1 VQGWAVFDE
10 APGGGGA
17 ALRPGNSSTNIRDR
31 TPAGECMTANWDP
44 AFLGLFLVLFAAVA
58 AFATA
63 FRQGDRHWWFL
74 LALLALLVTPGML
87 LGDGWPRRLLL
98 DLAAFVAVAMVWNRA
113 TPEAARAGRTYLG
126 LLCLSMVCLIG
137 AMLVIHEAVSAPAF
151 PWSPVAVA
159 LLVVG
164 FGLKLALVPF
174 YFWLPGVAASAAPMT
189 TVLIVSVVDMAAFSE
204 LAHLRVTAPWVF
216 GDWRPLWLAIA
227 LASMFGGALLAL
239 AQRDLKRMLAF
250 STIDD
255 MGYLLL
261 GVAVGPGIGFSGALA
276 GALGHSLS
284 KLLLFG
290 AVGMAEG
297 RLGQTLTLESRGQ
310 AARCPVSAAAFIV
323 GALGIIGVPP
333 TFGFVG
339 RWRLYLAGAEFG
351 GLTLVVT
358 MVLATGVAL
367 LYYARAIH
375 RVWLGAGVE
384 ATLPREPRLVTITLS
399 IVMIAVI
406 TLGVFPGAIIRQFP
420 WVAPR

>member
-1 VQGWAVFDE
+1 
-10 APGGGGA
+10 
-17 ALRPGNSSTNIRDR
+17 
-31 TPAGECMTANWDP
+31 MTANWDP
-44 AFLGLFLVLFAAVA
+44 AFLGLLLVLFAAVA
-58 AFATA
+58 AFAVA
-63 FRQGDRHWWFL
+63 FPQGNGRWWFL
-74 LALLALLVTPGML
+74 FALLALLVTVGML
-87 LGDGWPRRLLL
+87 LGDGWSRRLLL
-98 DLAAFVAVAMVWNRA
+98 DLAAFVTVAMVWNRG
-113 TPEAARAGRTYLG
+113 TPEAARAGRIYLV
-126 LLCLSMVCLIG
+126 LLCLALVCLTV
-137 AMLVIHEAVSAPAF
+137 AELAIHDSAGTPVY
-151 PWSPVAVA
+151 PWNRAIVA
-159 LLVVG
+159 LLVIG

-189 TVLIVSVVDMAAFSE
+189 TVLIVSVVDMAAFGE

-216 GDWRPLWLAIA
+216 TDWRPLWLAIA
-227 LASMFGGALLAL
+227 LASMFGGAFLAL

-261 GVAVGPGIGFSGALA
+261 GVAAGPGIGLSGALA
-276 GALGHSLS
+276 GAIGHSLS

-310 AARCPVSAAAFIV
+310 AARCPMSGAAFIV

-351 GLTLVVT
+351 GVTLVLT

-384 ATLPREPRLVTITLS
+384 AALPREPRLVTLTLS

-406 TLGVFPGAIIRQFP
+406 TMGVFPGAIIWQFP

>member
-1 VQGWAVFDE
+1 
-10 APGGGGA
+10 
-17 ALRPGNSSTNIRDR
+17 
-31 TPAGECMTANWDP
+31 MTANWDP
-44 AFLGLFLVLFAAVA
+44 TFLGLFLVLFAAVA

-63 FRQGDRHWWFL
+63 FPQGDGRWWFL
-74 LALLALLVTPGML
+74 LALLALLVTAGML

-98 DLAAFVAVAMVWNRA
+98 DLAAFVAVAMVWNRG

-126 LLCLSMVCLIG
+126 LLGLSLACLTG
-137 AMLVIHEAVSAPAF
+137 AMLVIHEAASAPTF
-151 PWSPVAVA
+151 PWNRIVVA
-159 LLVVG
+159 LLVFG

-216 GDWRPLWLAIA
+216 EDCRPLWLAVA
-227 LASMFGGALLAL
+227 VASMFGGALLAL

-261 GVAVGPGIGFSGALA
+261 GVAAGPGIGLSGALA

-297 RLGQTLTLESRGQ
+297 RLGQPLTLESRGQ
-310 AARCPVSAAAFIV
+310 AARCPMSGAAFIV

-351 GLTLVVT
+351 GVTLVLT
-358 MVLATGVAL
+358 MVLATSVAL

-375 RVWLGAGVE
+375 RVWLGAGAE
-384 ATLPREPRLVTITLS
+384 TALPREPRLVTITLS
-399 IVMIAVI
+399 IVMIAVM
-406 TLGVFPGAIIRQFP
+406 TMGVFPGAVIWQFP

>member
-1 VQGWAVFDE
+1 MASGSM
-10 APGGGGA
+10 
-17 ALRPGNSSTNIRDR
+17 AL
-31 TPAGECMTANWDP
+31 NWDP
-44 AFLGLFLVLFAAVA
+44 TFLGLFLFLFAAVA
-58 AFATA
+58 AFAKA
-63 FRQGDRHWWFL
+63 FPQGDRRWWTLFGL
-74 LALLALLVTPGML
+74 LASLVTGGML
-87 LGDGWPRRLLL
+87 LGDGWSRRLLL
-98 DLAAFVAVAMVWNRA
+98 DVGAFVAVAMVWNRA

-126 LLCLSMVCLIG
+126 LLCVSLVCVTGGIL
-137 AMLVIHEAVSAPAF
+137 LIHEGASPPSF
-151 PWSPVAVA
+151 PWNRVVVG

-174 YFWLPGVAASAAPMT
+174 YFWLPGVAATAAPMT

-216 GDWRPLWLAIA
+216 ADCRTLWLTIA

-261 GVAVGPGIGFSGALA
+261 GVAAGPGIGFSGALA
-276 GALGHSLS
+276 GAIGHALS

-310 AARCPVSAAAFIV
+310 AARCPVSGAAFIV

-333 TFGFVG
+333 TFGFAG
-339 RWRLYLAGAEFG
+339 RWRLYLAGAEYG
-351 GLTLVVT
+351 GGALVLA
-358 MVLATGVAL
+358 MALATGVAL

-375 RVWLGAGVE
+375 RVWLGAVAE
-384 ATLPREPRLVTITLS
+384 VAPPREPRLASIALS
-399 IVMIAVI
+399 ILMIAVVMF
-406 TLGVFPGAIIRQFP
+406 GVFPGAILWQLP
-420 WVAPR
+420 

>member
-1 VQGWAVFDE
+1 
-10 APGGGGA
+10 
-17 ALRPGNSSTNIRDR
+17 
-31 TPAGECMTANWDP
+31 MTATWDP

-63 FRQGDRHWWFL
+63 FPQGDRRWWLL
-74 LALLALLVTPGML
+74 LALLAFLVTAGML
-87 LGDGWPRRLLL
+87 LGDGWPRRILL
-98 DLAAFVAVAMVWNRA
+98 DLAAFVAVAMVWNRG
-113 TPEAARAGRTYLG
+113 TPEAARAGRTYFG
-126 LLCLSMVCLIG
+126 LLCVSLVCLTG
-137 AMLVIHEAVSAPAF
+137 AMLLIHEAASAPAF
-151 PWSPVAVA
+151 PWNRIVVA
-159 LLVVG
+159 LLVIG

-189 TVLIVSVVDMAAFSE
+189 TVLVVSVVDMAAFSE
-204 LAHLRVTAPWVF
+204 LVHLRVAAPWVF
-216 GDWRPLWLAIA
+216 DECRPLWLAIA
-227 LASMFGGALLAL
+227 LASIFGGALLAL

-261 GVAVGPGIGFSGALA
+261 GVAAGPGIGLSGALA

-297 RLGQTLTLESRGQ
+297 RLAQPLTLESRGQ
-310 AARCPVSAAAFIV
+310 AARCPMSGAAFIV

-351 GLTLVVT
+351 GVTLVLA

-375 RVWLGAGVE
+375 RVWLGAGAE
-384 ATLPREPRLVTITLS
+384 TAMPREPRLVTITLS
-399 IVMIAVI
+399 IVMVAVI
-406 TLGVFPGAIIRQFP
+406 TMGVFPGTVTWQFP
-420 WVAPR
+420 WITPR